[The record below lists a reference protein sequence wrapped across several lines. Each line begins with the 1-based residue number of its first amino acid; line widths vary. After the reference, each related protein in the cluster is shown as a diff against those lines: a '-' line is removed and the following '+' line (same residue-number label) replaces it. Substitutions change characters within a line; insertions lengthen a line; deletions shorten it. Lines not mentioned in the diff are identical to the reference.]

1 MWRSRTVRVFLMVL
15 LIAAPATAQRTTGEI
30 SGKVTDESGA
40 VLPGVIVTIR
50 GAGVAGAP
58 TVVTS
63 ETGAYRFPVLPP
75 GNYDVEYALQGFGS
89 LRHQSIPVAVGGV
102 VELDVSLKVSAL
114 AETVTV
120 TGESPVVNAAST
132 QMSTTYTTEW
142 TQNAPIRRN
151 SYFDYINAAPGISQ
165 TSYRG
170 TTTSATS
177 LGSSTNENSYLID
190 GANISSFPWLNSDI
204 LAEAQVL
211 QLGAS
216 AEFGGVQGAVFN
228 VVTRQGSNV
237 FHGDF
242 NYYYQHEA
250 LTGRNTDAA
259 FDKGFPYH
267 RATFNDVS
275 LQAAGPFVADK
286 FWFFGSL
293 GYQNDADSQPATDPN
308 FPGRTTT
315 RRWFWKFNYNIMSNH
330 RLMHG
335 YHDDNGIGGGSVS
348 QFVAPSAA
356 SQGRGHNPTPNIVY
370 TGVLSSKMVLEAR
383 YSGFWWM
390 RSDNPNLPGEAT
402 IQPQFVADD
411 TGFVTGGIA
420 TWDEQR
426 QYRGSSQVKF
436 TRYADKFLGGG
447 HDFNVGLQYVATSAS
462 GLFGAND
469 IIHTLS
475 GKPSFGTT
483 QLPYYTGTGGRWW
496 GTYADDTYRV
506 GDRMT
511 FNLGVRYDHQQ
522 GYYPSFP
529 LLDQFANPTGR
540 MSQANPDVVDTH
552 AVSPRISVNY
562 KISNRTVAK
571 AHLGRYAGELPPD
584 FSGTVPS
591 VTPVYTFNVD
601 PAGNRVNF
609 TSQTPANLRV
619 AQDRQNPHS
628 DQYIVQL
635 EQEFVA
641 NLGLQ
646 INYVHK
652 SGTNY
657 PGWQDIAGQYTQ
669 VPYIDSVGQGATGQT
684 VTVYRLVTPPNDRVF
699 LLTTAPGLSTRYN
712 GVTLVATKRMSN
724 NWQAVFSLV
733 LSKSTGRISSSART
747 GPGSSQGSGAGSFGR
762 DAAGPNDY
770 VNTDGRLIGDKP
782 VVAKAN
788 LVYHFP
794 WGIMTAL
801 NLQHQTGRLWSRQ
814 LRLSGLGFPSPPTIN
829 MEANTGDRRVADIN
843 FIDLR
848 AQKEFGLAG
857 SPFKLDLFVDA
868 LNLTNSAAYESLGS
882 QLGTSTAFGVPTLF
896 VTPRRLQLGAK
907 VRW

>member
-1 MWRSRTVRVFLMVL
+1 
-15 LIAAPATAQRTTGEI
+15 
-30 SGKVTDESGA
+30 
-40 VLPGVIVTIR
+40 
-50 GAGVAGAP
+50 
-58 TVVTS
+58 
-63 ETGAYRFPVLPP
+63 
-75 GNYDVEYALQGFGS
+75 
-89 LRHQSIPVAVGGV
+89 
-102 VELDVSLKVSAL
+102 
-114 AETVTV
+114 
-120 TGESPVVNAAST
+120 
-132 QMSTTYTTEW
+132 
-142 TQNAPIRRN
+142 
-151 SYFDYINAAPGISQ
+151 
-165 TSYRG
+165 
-170 TTTSATS
+170 
-177 LGSSTNENSYLID
+177 
-190 GANISSFPWLNSDI
+190 
-204 LAEAQVL
+204 
-211 QLGAS
+211 
-216 AEFGGVQGAVFN
+216 
-228 VVTRQGSNV
+228 
-237 FHGDF
+237 
-242 NYYYQHEA
+242 
-250 LTGRNTDAA
+250 
-259 FDKGFPYH
+259 
-267 RATFNDVS
+267 
-275 LQAAGPFVADK
+275 
-286 FWFFGSL
+286 
-293 GYQNDADSQPATDPN
+293 
-308 FPGRTTT
+308 
-315 RRWFWKFNYNIMSNH
+315 
-330 RLMHG
+330 MHG

-436 TRYADKFLGGG
+436 TRYADKFLDGG
-447 HDFNVGLQYVATSAS
+447 HDFNLGLQCVGTSAS
-462 GLFGAND
+462 GLFGLND
-469 IIHTLS
+469 VIHTLS
-475 GKPSFGTT
+475 GRPSFGTT

-496 GTYADDTYRV
+496 GTYADDTYRL

-511 FNLGVRYDHQQ
+511 FNLGLRYDHQQ
-522 GYYPSFP
+522 GYYPAFP
-529 LLDQFANPTGR
+529 LLDQFAVPTGQ
-540 MSQANPDVVDTH
+540 MSQGNPDVVDTH
-552 AVSPRISVNY
+552 ALSPRVGPNY

-571 AHLGRYAGELPPD
+571 AHFGRYAGELPPD

-591 VTPVYTFNVD
+591 VTPAYTFNFD
-601 PAGNRVNF
+601 AAGNRVNF

-628 DQYIVQL
+628 DQFIVQI
-635 EQEFVA
+635 EQEFLA

-646 INYVHK
+646 VNYVHK
-652 SGTNY
+652 AGTNY
-657 PGWQDIAGQYTQ
+657 PGWQDISGQYTQ
-669 VPYIDSVGQGATGQT
+669 VPYVDTVGQDATGET
-684 VTVYRLVTPPNDRVF
+684 LTVYRLVAPPNNRVF
-699 LLTTAPGLSTRYN
+699 LLTTAPGLSTRYD
-712 GVTLVATKRMSN
+712 GATLVATKRMSN

-747 GPGSSQGSGAGSFGR
+747 GPASSQASGAGSFGR

-794 WGIMTAL
+794 WGVLVAL
-801 NLQHQTGRLWSRQ
+801 NVQHQTGRLWSRQ

-882 QLGTSTAFGVPTLF
+882 QLGT
-896 VTPRRLQLGAK
+896 PRRLACRPGSSHRDGCSSAS
-907 VRW
+907 RCGGRD